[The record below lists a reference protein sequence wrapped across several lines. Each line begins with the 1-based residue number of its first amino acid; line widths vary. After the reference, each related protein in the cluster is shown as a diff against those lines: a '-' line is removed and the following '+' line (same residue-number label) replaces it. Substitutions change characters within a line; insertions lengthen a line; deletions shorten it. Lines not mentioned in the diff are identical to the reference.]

1 MLPVHRQSG
10 EPGMDSTST
19 LVSTNS
25 VAGLSYVFNKD
36 KPLFKYDN
44 SCPNLK
50 KFITDNFN
58 DSELIDYDYLHRL
71 YDRMKGT
78 MSQVEIEEEIREDS
92 QKTWQFLSK
101 FVILRESTIKNKFQL
116 FLAKRAHE
124 NI

>member
-1 MLPVHRQSG
+1 M
-10 EPGMDSTST
+10 
-19 LVSTNS
+19 
-25 VAGLSYVFNKD
+25 
-36 KPLFKYDN
+36 FKYDN

-124 NI
+124 NIQAKERQKIVEA